1 MNFLLATI
9 RLLTGD
15 VRALDV
21 AINDTAGNQLSG
33 FDSTRPATATLT
45 NVVTGTISAVLLAA
59 NVARRQVFIYNDS
72 NSTLYVKFGTTA
84 SVTSFTV
91 LIPKNGAWE
100 SVLNGYTGTID
111 GVLSSGAGT
120 ARVTEVTT

>member
-21 AINDTAGNQLSG
+21 AINDATGNQLSG

-45 NVVTGTISAVLLAA
+45 NVVTSTTSAILLAA

-100 SVLNGYTGTID
+100 SVLNSYTGTID

>member
-21 AINDTAGNQLSG
+21 AINDATGNQLSG

-45 NVVTGTISAVLLAA
+45 NVVTSVTSAVLLAA
-59 NVARRQVFIYNDS
+59 NVARRQVFVYNDS

-84 SVTSFTV
+84 SATSFTV
-91 LIPKNGAWE
+91 LIPRNGAWE
-100 SVLNGYTGTID
+100 SLLNGYTGAID
-111 GVLSSGAGT
+111 GVLTAGAGT
-120 ARVTEVTT
+120 ARVTEITT

>member
-1 MNFLLATI
+1 MNFILATI

-21 AINDTAGNQLSG
+21 AINDAAGNQLSG

-45 NVVTGTISAVLLAA
+45 NVVTSTVSASLLAA
-59 NVARRQVFIYNDS
+59 NAARRQVFVYNDS
-72 NSTLYVKFGTTA
+72 NSTLYVKFGATA
-84 SVTSFTV
+84 SPTSFTV
-91 LIPKNGAWE
+91 LIPKAGAWE
-100 SVLNGYTGTID
+100 SVLNGYTGAID
-111 GVLSSGAGT
+111 TVLASGAGT

>member
-21 AINDTAGNQLSG
+21 AINDATGNQLSG

-45 NVVTGTISAVLLAA
+45 NVVTSTTSAILLAA